1 MCTIMDKQDNSTNKF
16 ELNYSNTEYYNR
28 HPGCDCKPKQTPL
41 EWHHWDDLYEF
52 FRGYFN
58 HFGDDIS
65 GLDKETFER
74 MVKTIW
80 RIANVRAIV
89 DTREECKKNQPT
101 FSEQLA
107 AWADTIRSHNDGIED
122 ETDKTDAIGPFE
134 LWEMVMHAKK

>member
-1 MCTIMDKQDNSTNKF
+1 MDKKDNSTNKF
-16 ELNYSNTEYYNR
+16 ELNYANTEYYNR

-58 HFGDDIS
+58 YFGDDIS
-65 GLDKETFER
+65 GLDKDTFER
-74 MVKTIW
+74 IVKTIW
-80 RIANVRAIV
+80 RIANVRATF
-89 DTREECKKNQPT
+89 DAKEECKKNQTT

-107 AWADTIRSHNDGIED
+107 AWADAIIMHNDDIAGD
-122 ETDKTDAIGPFE
+122 TDKTDEIGPFE

>member
-1 MCTIMDKQDNSTNKF
+1 MNKQDNSTNKF
-16 ELNYSNTEYYNR
+16 ELNYCNTEYYNR

-80 RIANVRAIV
+80 RIANVRAVADPENTEKLSMFNRLKFALYIV
-89 DTREECKKNQPT
+89 QN
-101 FSEQLA
+101 S
-107 AWADTIRSHNDGIED
+107 
-122 ETDKTDAIGPFE
+122 
-134 LWEMVMHAKK
+134 M

>member
-1 MCTIMDKQDNSTNKF
+1 MDKQDNSTNKF
-16 ELNYSNTEYYNR
+16 ELNYSNSEFHDR

-80 RIANVRAIV
+80 RMANVRAIV

-107 AWADTIRSHNDGIED
+107 AWADTIRSHNDCIED

-134 LWEMVMHAKK
+134 LWEMVMHAKR